1 MSVNPPKAMIA
12 LEDYQSGH
20 YEQGIG
26 YKYFVPTK
34 IDDEWTWSDPAI
46 NRLLEKAS
54 LRLGELN
61 SYSRLVPN
69 IDLFIQLHVTKEAVL
84 SSRIE
89 GTQTHIDE
97 ALMPQSE
104 VREERRNDWQEV
116 RNYVDAI
123 NDAIGNLDR
132 LPISSR
138 LIRSTHRILLN
149 SVRGEHKMPG
159 EYRSSQNWI
168 GGNTI
173 ADARFIPPHN
183 QLVGELMG
191 DLEKFLNNPNINV
204 PDLVKIAIAHYQFE
218 TIHPFLDGNGRIGR
232 LLITLFM
239 VQQKILDKPLLY
251 LSTYFE
257 KRKDLYYDNL
267 NMVRVKND
275 MLHWIKYFLVGVEQ
289 TATLAVK
296 TLTRVIQFKDDVEK
310 HIRKHYGRRS
320 SNAILLI
327 HRLLQNPVMMV
338 EDAVKECGVSYKAA
352 NEIVK
357 MLCEDGF
364 LVEFTGQSRNRIFT
378 FEPYIGVFVG
388 ENSINFAD
396 EGFGAKELI

>member
-1 MSVNPPKAMIA
+1 M
-12 LEDYQSGH
+12 
-20 YEQGIG
+20 
-26 YKYFVPTK
+26 
-34 IDDEWTWSDPAI
+34 
-46 NRLLEKAS
+46 EKAS

-97 ALMPQSE
+97 ALLPQSE

-116 RNYVDAI
+116 RNYVNAI
-123 NDAIGNLDR
+123 NDAIKNLDK

-138 LIRSTHRILLN
+138 LIRSTHKILLN

-159 EYRSSQNWI
+159 EYRTSQNWI
-168 GGNTI
+168 GGNAI
-173 ADARFIPPHN
+173 ADARFIPPHH

-191 DLEKFLNNPNINV
+191 DLENFLNNPDVNV

-239 VQQKILDKPLLY
+239 VEEKILDKPLLY

-267 NMVRVKND
+267 NMVRVNND
-275 MLHWIKYFLVGVEQ
+275 MLHWVKYFFVGIEQ
-289 TATLAVK
+289 TATLAVQ
-296 TLTRVIQFKDDVEK
+296 TLTKIIQFKEGIEN
-310 HIRKHYGRRS
+310 HIRIHYGRRS
-320 SNAILLI
+320 TNTILLI
-327 HRLLQNPVMMV
+327 HRLLQDPVITV
-338 EDAVKECGVSYKAA
+338 DYAAHICGISYKAA
-352 NEIVK
+352 NDIVK
-357 MLCEDGF
+357 LLCNDKY
-364 LVEFTGQSRNRIFT
+364 LVESTGQSRNRLFT
-378 FEPYIGVFVG
+378 FKPYTDI
-388 ENSINFAD
+388 FA
-396 EGFGAKELI
+396 E